1 MFGKKKNRDAAQT
14 IAETPNKKA
23 EVKEY
28 LHSLSFLSRF
38 VMEKKDALVEEEVKT
53 IREIDKVKESY
64 SEVIENN
71 AKVGEAINEFQG
83 KFQTITAVSEQ
94 FSGVIRNVTDVSQGA
109 QDNLEKLKSD
119 SAEVEEKFRAIGQ
132 IYEEFQKGFEDIKKA
147 MQSIVGVA
155 NQTNLL
161 ALNASIEAARAGEQ
175 GRGFAVVADEVTKL
189 SVDIKV
195 LVGDVNKSMEELE
208 HSSENLTT
216 SLQAA
221 QTVLES
227 SREQTEN
234 TEKVFAQIQD
244 SVSGVEDVQSGI
256 AQAVSDCSRQVESLQ
271 RDVTAYEDQYA
282 NVMENIEN
290 LRGLMTQKGFIYE
303 DISNMLEQAEP
314 LIKKIEEA

>member
-1 MFGKKKNRDAAQT
+1 MFGKKKNKEVTQT
-14 IAETPNKKA
+14 VTEASVKKA
-23 EVKEY
+23 DVKEY

-38 VMEKKDALVEEEVKT
+38 VMEKKDALVEEEVRT
-53 IREIDKVKESY
+53 IHEIDKVKESY
-64 SEVIENN
+64 GEVIENN
-71 AKVGEAINEFQG
+71 AKVGEAINAFHG
-83 KFQTITAVSEQ
+83 KFQTITDVSEQ
-94 FSGVIRNVTDVSQGA
+94 FNGVIQNINDVSQGA

-119 SAEVEEKFRAIGQ
+119 SAEVEEKFQAIGQ

-189 SVDIKV
+189 SVDIKG

-208 HSSENLTT
+208 HSSENLTI

-221 QTVLES
+221 QAVLES

-234 TEKVFAQIQD
+234 TEKVFAQIKD
-244 SVSGVEDVQSGI
+244 SVGSVEDVQAGI
-256 AQAVSDCSRQVESLQ
+256 ARAVSDCSRQVERLQ
-271 RDVTAYEDQYA
+271 CDVTAYEDQYA

-290 LRGLMTQKGFIYE
+290 LKGLMTQKGFIYE
-303 DISNMLEQAEP
+303 DISNMMEQAEP

>member
-314 LIKKIEEA
+314 LIRKIEEA

>member
-94 FSGVIRNVTDVSQGA
+94 FGGVIRNVTDVSQGA

-314 LIKKIEEA
+314 LIRKIEEA

>member
-109 QDNLEKLKSD
+109 QDDLEKLKSD

-189 SVDIKV
+189 SVDIKG

>member
-234 TEKVFAQIQD
+234 TEKVFAQIQN

-271 RDVTAYEDQYA
+271 SDVTAYEDQYA

-314 LIKKIEEA
+314 LIRKIEEA